1 MNSTRCKLPSLSSS
15 WNDFPFSDSSDSE
28 ECNDIGV
35 RWNIPWRVSC
45 YKWVKSCCVDSLFA
59 RLVNFGF
66 GIQHKVWATV
76 SLRQDGLKYSWQG
89 SGVHQ
94 WMTKEGGLF
103 FWRKYWAGMDSIA
116 PISYVCNGCVAQNGA
131 LTERANQ
138 SIPWSSN
145 IQFHHALR
153 WITHSALA
161 FWDDC
166 PSGLSL
172 MPILRTLA

>member
-45 YKWVKSCCVDSLFA
+45 YKWVKSFCVDSLFA

-76 SLRQDGLKYSWQG
+76 SLRQDGLKYSWLRVVECI
-89 SGVHQ
+89 SGWLKKVVSFS
-94 WMTKEGGLF
+94 GGNIGRGWIRLLRLVTF
-103 FWRKYWAGMDSIA
+103 VMVALHKTELWRKG
-116 PISYVCNGCVAQNGA
+116 PINQFRDR
-131 LTERANQ
+131 LTF
-138 SIPWSSN
+138 SFIM
-145 IQFHHALR
+145 
-153 WITHSALA
+153 HSAE
-161 FWDDC
+161 
-166 PSGLSL
+166 
-172 MPILRTLA
+172 